1 MHKDRGTMKWSSLML
16 PEHVEILQELWQE
29 DRYEK
34 KPTIDEQQMEWNE
47 QLLQEAYINQSLIQV
62 THYNAG
68 TYHKE
73 RLRVMYME
81 PSTRSIRFT
90 DQQDDRKYISI
101 EKILQIE

>member
-1 MHKDRGTMKWSSLML
+1 MKWSSLML

-62 THYNAG
+62 THYNSG
-68 TYHKE
+68 RYHKE

-101 EKILQIE
+101 ENILQIE